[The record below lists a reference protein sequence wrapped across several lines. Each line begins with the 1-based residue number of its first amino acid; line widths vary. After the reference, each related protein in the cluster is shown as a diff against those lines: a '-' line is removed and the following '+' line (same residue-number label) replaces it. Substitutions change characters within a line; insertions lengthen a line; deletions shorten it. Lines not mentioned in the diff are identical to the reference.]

1 MSLSPPLP
9 TERTTASPCAQ
20 TSKKSFAAAALEPLE
35 PPSVARGARAGYDSV
50 SPPSAPASAGQA
62 SAAKTQSAA
71 ALREVA
77 RALREKAEFALV
89 SVRDEAKRL
98 AIVEDSRRPKPTT
111 EPGRLLRRAE
121 HASARAEA
129 EARKEAERA
138 EKARE
143 RVRKEVEKRAERAR
157 KEAARLAEKAKKEKE
172 KEEAAL
178 AKRAAEEARL
188 AERAAQEETRLA
200 EKAKKEEA
208 RLAEKA
214 KKEAEREAERAKKV
228 AQEEARLAE
237 KAEKEAARLAEKA
250 KKEEE
255 KEKAR
260 LAREAA
266 LTEAR
271 ALREA
276 AEETS
281 RATKEAERKKREAL
295 RAETESALV
304 ADLVRFLL
312 RHPRLNKETAAAK
325 FAETKLAE
333 LPDEKKA
340 FATKAFARANV
351 PLVAEAP
358 ANPADPLRRWRIT
371 PRGLASAGLTPA
383 EAEAL
388 RPAVALTA
396 EERALVEKRRREA
409 ARRAEETKREALKKK
424 QASVLKGFFA
434 AAPKKTALRGPE
446 PAVFAA
452 PRPKAPDAEAERAF
466 VEAVC
471 GSAIG
476 GDDDD
481 DTAARSLVSE
491 HARRWKAK
499 RSATLFGED
508 ATATPR
514 RWGARR
520 GAKRTRSGADA
531 TLNMSA
537 SPGRAL
543 GERSAEDAATRLAIE
558 RSLADVEASRE
569 NLAAGSFPSE
579 RVAKR
584 RKLISVDCSSE
595 YRADEALADGAAG
608 SGGGVGQSQSL
619 QYRFGFQLGLEQ
631 LDSRAELRKTFP
643 VPGGRPA
650 FWGSHGRIVPSPRAD
665 VPASSARE
673 KVSGRRPFARDARAT
688 YVDDAGVAFDSGDEW
703 DEPEDGERLDGS
715 DEDDEDDEGALSSW
729 RDGQKSETDDEHEEG
744 FVVPD
749 GYLSAEE
756 NARGGEDD
764 LADDEMDVDG
774 EADDERG
781 GFRTDGDSRDGTNAA
796 SEEREEVA
804 RAERASAQLTQ
815 RMHRARRQNR
825 PLVIVS
831 FARDARPAPATP
843 EREPPE
849 PRTAAA
855 PDPHAPLL
863 AALASSRVWR
873 GGKARGSPVVSLYV
887 PPPSAEELFARDA
900 ARAAEEK
907 RAREAE
913 RARAAAAKAEE
924 KRRREEERERARL
937 AREAA
942 AAAAADERA
951 KREEE
956 RLAKKAEKEAAA
968 AAAADERAKREEER
982 LAKKAEKEAAK
993 AARAAEK
1000 AAKAATKKNAAV
1012 PTKGGAAAATPAKSL
1027 FLASETETPAKG
1039 AKVSP
1044 IKSLFERAE
1053 AAKSKSAAGDSVAAT
1068 PE

>member
-1 MSLSPPLP
+1 M
-9 TERTTASPCAQ
+9 
-20 TSKKSFAAAALEPLE
+20 
-35 PPSVARGARAGYDSV
+35 
-50 SPPSAPASAGQA
+50 
-62 SAAKTQSAA
+62 
-71 ALREVA
+71 
-77 RALREKAEFALV
+77 
-89 SVRDEAKRL
+89 RDEAKRA
-98 AIVEDSRRPKPTT
+98 AILEDSRRPKPTT

-121 HASARAEA
+121 HASARAES
-129 EARKEAERA
+129 EARKEAERT
-138 EKARE
+138 EKAR
-143 RVRKEVEKRAERAR
+143 ERAR
-157 KEAARLAEKAKKEKE
+157 KEAEKCAERAKREADRLAEKAKREAEKE
-172 KEEAAL
+172 KATL
-178 AKRAAEEARL
+178 AKRLAEEARV
-188 AERAAQEETRLA
+188 AERAAQ
-200 EKAKKEEA
+200 EEA

-214 KKEAEREAERAKKV
+214 KKEE
-228 AQEEARLAE
+228 
-237 KAEKEAARLAEKA
+237 ARLAEKA

-266 LTEAR
+266 LAEAR
-271 ALREA
+271 ARREA
-276 AEETS
+276 ASDAE
-281 RATKEAERKKREAL
+281 RAEKEAEREKREAL
-295 RAETESALV
+295 RSETESALV

-312 RHPRLNKETAAAK
+312 RHPRFNREAIATA
-325 FAETKLAE
+325 FVETKLAE

-340 FATKAFARANV
+340 FATKAFARANI

-358 ANPADPLRRWRIT
+358 ANPADPTRRWHIT
-371 PRGLASAGLTPA
+371 ARGLEASGLTPDS
-383 EAEAL
+383 AEAL
-388 RPAVALTA
+388 RPSVALTA
-396 EERALVEKRRREA
+396 EERALVEKKRREA
-409 ARRAEETKREALKKK
+409 TRRAEEEKKEALQKK

-434 AAPKKTALRGPE
+434 AVPKKALAPE

-452 PRPKAPDAEAERAF
+452 PKPKALDSEAERVF
-466 VEAVC
+466 VEAVA
-471 GSAIG
+471 S
-476 GDDDD
+476 GDG
-481 DTAARSLVSE
+481 AAAPSPAE
-491 HARRWKAK
+491 HARRWKQAG
-499 RSATLFGED
+499 RRRGD
-508 ATATPR
+508 AAAPLR

-520 GAKRTRSGADA
+520 GAKRSRSNADATRSGV
-531 TLNMSA
+531 
-537 SPGRAL
+537 SPSAL
-543 GERSAEDAATRLAIE
+543 GDAATRLAIE
-558 RSLADVEASRE
+558 RSLADVEASRDGFGLE
-569 NLAAGSFPSE
+569 TGDE
-579 RVAKR
+579 RAPKR
-584 RKLISVDCSSE
+584 RKLISVDCSSA
-595 YRADEALADGAAG
+595 YLAEGDGETTTH
-608 SGGGVGQSQSL
+608 
-619 QYRFGFQLGLEQ
+619 YRFGFQLGLEQ
-631 LDSRAELRKTFP
+631 LDSRAELRETFP

-650 FWGSHGRIVPSPRAD
+650 FWGSHGRIVPASAAAEGAPRGA
-665 VPASSARE
+665 
-673 KVSGRRPFARDARAT
+673 SGRRPFARDARAT
-688 YVDDAGVAFDSGDEW
+688 YVDEAGDWFDSGDEW

-715 DEDDEDDEGALSSW
+715 DEDDEDEEGALFAS
-729 RDGQKSETDDEHEEG
+729 RDGGETDEEREEG

-907 RAREAE
+907 RARGAE

-956 RLAKKAEKEAAA
+956 RLAKKAEKE
-968 AAAADERAKREEER
+968 E
-982 LAKKAEKEAAK
+982 AK

>member
-1 MSLSPPLP
+1 M
-9 TERTTASPCAQ
+9 
-20 TSKKSFAAAALEPLE
+20 
-35 PPSVARGARAGYDSV
+35 
-50 SPPSAPASAGQA
+50 
-62 SAAKTQSAA
+62 
-71 ALREVA
+71 
-77 RALREKAEFALV
+77 
-89 SVRDEAKRL
+89 RDEAKRA

-121 HASARAEA
+121 HASARAES
-129 EARKEAERA
+129 EARKEAERT
-138 EKARE
+138 EKAR
-143 RVRKEVEKRAERAR
+143 ERAR
-157 KEAARLAEKAKKEKE
+157 KEAEKCAERAKREADRLAEKAKREAEKE
-172 KEEAAL
+172 KATL
-178 AKRAAEEARL
+178 AKRLAEEARV
-188 AERAAQEETRLA
+188 AERAAQ
-200 EKAKKEEA
+200 EEA

-214 KKEAEREAERAKKV
+214 KKEE
-228 AQEEARLAE
+228 
-237 KAEKEAARLAEKA
+237 ARLAEKA

-266 LTEAR
+266 LAEAR
-271 ALREA
+271 ARREA
-276 AEETS
+276 ASDAE
-281 RATKEAERKKREAL
+281 RAEKEAEREKREAL
-295 RAETESALV
+295 RSETESALV

-312 RHPRLNKETAAAK
+312 RHPRFNREAIATA
-325 FAETKLAE
+325 FVETKLAE

-340 FATKAFARANV
+340 FATKAFARANI

-358 ANPADPLRRWRIT
+358 ANPADPTRRWRIT
-371 PRGLASAGLTPA
+371 ARGLEASGLTPDS
-383 EAEAL
+383 AEAL
-388 RPAVALTA
+388 RPSVALTA
-396 EERALVEKRRREA
+396 EERALVEKKRREA
-409 ARRAEETKREALKKK
+409 TRRAEEEKKEALQKK

-434 AAPKKTALRGPE
+434 AVPKKALAPE

-452 PRPKAPDAEAERAF
+452 PKPKALDSEAERVF
-466 VEAVC
+466 VEAVA
-471 GSAIG
+471 S
-476 GDDDD
+476 GDG
-481 DTAARSLVSE
+481 AAAPSPAE
-491 HARRWKAK
+491 HARRWKQAG
-499 RSATLFGED
+499 RRRGD
-508 ATATPR
+508 AAAPPR

-520 GAKRTRSGADA
+520 GAKRSRSNADATRSGV
-531 TLNMSA
+531 
-537 SPGRAL
+537 SPSAL
-543 GERSAEDAATRLAIE
+543 GDAATRLAIE
-558 RSLADVEASRE
+558 RSLADVEASRDGFGLE
-569 NLAAGSFPSE
+569 TGDE
-579 RVAKR
+579 RAPKR
-584 RKLISVDCSSE
+584 RKLISVDCSSA
-595 YRADEALADGAAG
+595 YLAEGDGETTTH
-608 SGGGVGQSQSL
+608 
-619 QYRFGFQLGLEQ
+619 YRFGFQLGLEQ
-631 LDSRAELRKTFP
+631 LDSRAELRETFP

-650 FWGSHGRIVPSPRAD
+650 FWGSHGRIVPASAAAEGAPRGA
-665 VPASSARE
+665 
-673 KVSGRRPFARDARAT
+673 SGRRPFARDARAT
-688 YVDDAGVAFDSGDEW
+688 YVDEAGDWFDSGDEW

-715 DEDDEDDEGALSSW
+715 DEDDEDEEGALFAS
-729 RDGQKSETDDEHEEG
+729 RDGGETDEEREEG

-815 RMHRARRQNR
+815 RMHRAARQNR

-855 PDPHAPLL
+855 PDPHAPFL
-863 AALASSRVWR
+863 AALTSSRVWR

-907 RAREAE
+907 RARGAE

-937 AREAA
+937 AR
-942 AAAAADERA
+942 
-951 KREEE
+951 
-956 RLAKKAEKEAAA
+956 EAAA